1 MNEDLK
7 LDDSERTECECW
19 TRVMGYLR
27 PTSQFNKGKVSEYK
41 ERLMFEEKEFKN
53 E

>member
-7 LDDSERTECECW
+7 IDDSERTECECW

-27 PTSQFNKGKVSEYK
+27 PKSQYNKGKVSE
-41 ERLMFEEKEFKN
+41 FEERKPYLE
-53 E
+53 ELMSE